1 MGIMKQAAENLVR
14 VPQTF
19 LTDHIERD
27 LPSPEIIR
35 ETKAHYFIRSDDP
48 EMEELLSDARH
59 YADSSATDCH
69 PGLRLAARALLKALG
84 MPWLG
89 R

>member
-1 MGIMKQAAENLVR
+1 MTQVKENLVR

-19 LTDHIERD
+19 LRDHIERD
-27 LPSPEIIR
+27 LPSPEIVR
-35 ETKAHYFIRSDDP
+35 ETKSHYFIKADDP
-48 EMEELLSDARH
+48 EMEELLSDSRH
-59 YADSSATDCH
+59 YADSTATDCD

-84 MPWLG
+84 KPWTG